1 MRVVMILIRLHGN
14 HSRLRRRAIIV
25 GRTLVDHRPRRR
37 VVVMGPLYIVSRRTL
52 SMGIGNRVILKE
64 VFNPTSG
71 LSLRY
76 SRKRSKNQKSQKKLF
91 HRVLLFFEFNFNSKS
106 GKEGTEKN
114 QNREPFGSKK
124 HSRDNLSHHFEGE
137 YYVVHG
143 YNMKDS
149 EKKVNPYFSFL

>member
-1 MRVVMILIRLHGN
+1 MRVVVVLIRLHGN
-14 HSRLRRRAIIV
+14 HSRPRRTIIIGRA
-25 GRTLVDHRPRRR
+25 LVDHRPWRR
-37 VVVMGPLYIVSRRTL
+37 VVVMRPLYIVSRRTL

-64 VFNPTSG
+64 VFNPTSR
-71 LSLRY
+71 LSLRH

-106 GKEGTEKN
+106 GKEGSEKN
-114 QNREPFGSKK
+114 QNRKAGWIPK
-124 HSRDNLSHHFEGE
+124 HPRDNLSHHFEGE

-149 EKKVNPYFSFL
+149 KKKVNPYFSFL